1 MPGPMSV
8 SLKTDEGAQGKGFQ
22 IRQGSLSL
30 RNQCPGWPV
39 TPQQQGQVGRPLS

>member
-8 SLKTDEGAQGKGFQ
+8 SLKTDEGTQGKGCQ

-30 RNQCPGWPV
+30 KNKHPGWPA
-39 TPQQQGQVGRPLS
+39 TPQQLGQAGRPLS